1 VLLYYLEE
9 NFGSHTEI
17 IILTPRMSSQCV
29 TVAGAQWK
37 LGGKNIFRCVP
48 GAVGRIVH
56 IRMHGTLQ
64 MKLCEIEVRG
74 VTGKTCHL
82 Y

>member
-1 VLLYYLEE
+1 MLFDYLEE

-17 IILTPRMSSQCV
+17 IISTSRMSSKCV
-29 TVAGAQWK
+29 TVAGVQWK
-37 LGGKNIFRCVP
+37 LGEKNIFRCVP
-48 GAVGRIVH
+48 GAVGRLVR

-74 VTGKTCHL
+74 VKGKT
-82 Y
+82 